1 MSLTA
6 CIRDSVMWKRIID
19 LHCTPAFAGTPLPA
33 DCYNRPAQKGPFFS
47 LSKVAARAFMAG
59 LMH

>member
-1 MSLTA
+1 M
-6 CIRDSVMWKRIID
+6 RKRIID

-47 LSKVAARAFMAG
+47 FSKVAARALLAG
-59 LMH
+59 MMN